1 MSQTGATAVRD
12 LAADDQEPVLPK
24 VSKDHLGERPP
35 VRTAYWDF
43 VSNATLLRVFALA
56 TAGLLAVALWMAL
69 FYAPREM
76 MMGDAQRIFY
86 FHVPSAWIGFL
97 AFFVVFIAS
106 LLFLRTRQ
114 RRWDALAL
122 ASAEIGVI
130 FTTLVLLTGPLWAKV
145 VWGVFWVWDARL
157 TTTLILWLIYVA
169 YLMLRSS
176 AEGERRQRFAA
187 VLGIVG
193 FLDVPLIYL
202 SVSWWRTMHPGYV
215 ATEPGGLAPQMTQTL
230 MVALASFT
238 ALFALLLVTRLRLE
252 QVRDRLSVLRA
263 QSEGER

>member
-1 MSQTGATAVRD
+1 MGVLTVPTRAVDASLPPTSPYWQFIHRTILVRV
-12 LAADDQEPVLPK
+12 LA
-24 VSKDHLGERPP
+24 
-35 VRTAYWDF
+35 
-43 VSNATLLRVFALA
+43 LL
-56 TAGLLAVALWMAL
+56 TAGALTLALWMAL
-69 FYAPREM
+69 FYAPREA

-86 FHVPSAWIGFL
+86 FHVPSAWISFL
-97 AFFVVFIAS
+97 AFFIVFVAS
-106 LLFLRTRQ
+106 LIFLRTRQ

-122 ASAEIGVI
+122 ASVEIGVV

-157 TTTLILWLIYVA
+157 TTTLILWLIYVG
-169 YLMLRSS
+169 YLMRRSS
-176 AEGERRQRFAA
+176 AEGERRSRFAA

-215 ATEPGGLAPQMTQTL
+215 ATEPGGLAPQMAQTL

-238 ALFALLLVTRLRLE
+238 LLFALLLFARLRLE
-252 QVRDRLSVLRA
+252 QLRDRLNVLHA
-263 QSEGER
+263 QSEGEQ

>member
-1 MSQTGATAVRD
+1 MGVMAVPKTAANERLPTPMIYWQFVNSSALVR
-12 LAADDQEPVLPK
+12 
-24 VSKDHLGERPP
+24 
-35 VRTAYWDF
+35 
-43 VSNATLLRVFALA
+43 ALA
-56 TAGLLAVALWMAL
+56 LSTAGMLIVALWMAL

-97 AFFVVFIAS
+97 AFFVVFLAS

-114 RRWDALAL
+114 RRWDALAQ
-122 ASAEIGVI
+122 ASAEIGVV

-157 TTTLILWLIYVA
+157 TTTLILWLIYIG

-176 AEGERRQRFAA
+176 AEGERRSRFAA

-215 ATEPGGLAPQMTQTL
+215 ATESGGLAPQMTQTL

-238 ALFALLLVTRLRLE
+238 LLFALLLVARLRLE
-252 QVRDRLSVLRA
+252 QLRDGLNVLRA
-263 QSEGER
+263 QAEGGS